1 MNAVNHVHSP
11 VVEIE
16 WTSNGEHSVNLTSF
30 HLYTAL
36 VMQLAHNVLYV
47 VTVNFRLLVPS

>member
-1 MNAVNHVHSP
+1 MLCIVHSP

-16 WTSNGEHSVNLTSF
+16 WASNGENLVNLIKF

-36 VMQLAHNVLYV
+36 VIQLAHNVLYV
-47 VTVNFRLLVPS
+47 VTVNFWLLVPS